1 MANLYNIRRANLLAG
16 LSAAAVACAALGAA
30 PALAAQPEAT
40 IYVSSNEA
48 ANQILI
54 FNYSKADGLV
64 AAGAVATGGAGI
76 GGGAPFLESQGGVAI
91 SKDGHWLFAVNAGSN
106 QISAFFVDG
115 DNVVLTD
122 TISSGGFT
130 PVSVATSG
138 DLVYVLNGGC
148 PDAPVPT
155 TGCPASGDIA
165 ANIAGFR
172 ILEDGTLLPI
182 AGSKQALST
191 TNPAPADIAF
201 DQDGDTLAVSEKA
214 TNTVDLFPIALD
226 GVAQAPSFVA
236 SHGHTPFG
244 VAFARHDLLLVAE
257 SFGTG
262 VGTRTGAIG
271 AVSSYALDDTD
282 QEALSLITPS
292 LSIGVGGVGPCWVT
306 VTPDQKFAYTA
317 NLGGGT
323 IQAFSIARDG
333 ELTLL
338 PPNPAA
344 DTGITSLTT
353 DLTVSNNGKLLF
365 AVTAGAKTVNA
376 FSIDKQDGSLTLTSQ
391 AAIPGSAVGV
401 AVATH

>member
-1 MANLYNIRRANLLAG
+1 MANLYNIRRTNLLAG
-16 LSAAAVACAALGAA
+16 LSAAAIAGTVLGAA

-40 IYVSSNEA
+40 IYVSSNA
-48 ANQILI
+48 TANQILI
-54 FNYSKADGLV
+54 FDYSKKDGLV

-106 QISAFFVDG
+106 QISALHVDG
-115 DNVVLTD
+115 DKVVLTD
-122 TISSGGFT
+122 TVSSGGFT
-130 PVSVATSG
+130 PVSVTTSG

-148 PDAPVPT
+148 PDTPVAT
-155 TGCPASGDIA
+155 TGCPTSGNIA
-165 ANIAGFR
+165 ANISGFR
-172 ILEDGTLLPI
+172 ITEDGTLKPI
-182 AGSKQALST
+182 AGSQRALST
-191 TNPAPADIAF
+191 TNPAPGDIAF
-201 DQDGDTLAVSEKA
+201 DQDGDTIAVSEKA
-214 TNTVDLFPIALD
+214 TNIVDLFPVEN

-262 VGTRTGAIG
+262 IGTRSGVVG
-271 AVSSYALDDTD
+271 AVSSYALDDRRE
-282 QEALSLITPS
+282 EALSLITPS

-306 VTPDQKFAYTA
+306 ITPDQKFAYTA

-338 PPNPAA
+338 GPNPAA

-353 DLTVSNNGKLLF
+353 DLTVSDNGKLLF
-365 AVTAGAKTVNA
+365 AVTAGANTVNA
-376 FSIDKQDGSLTLTSQ
+376 YSIDKQDGSLTLASQ
-391 AAIPGSAVGV
+391 AAIPSSAVGV